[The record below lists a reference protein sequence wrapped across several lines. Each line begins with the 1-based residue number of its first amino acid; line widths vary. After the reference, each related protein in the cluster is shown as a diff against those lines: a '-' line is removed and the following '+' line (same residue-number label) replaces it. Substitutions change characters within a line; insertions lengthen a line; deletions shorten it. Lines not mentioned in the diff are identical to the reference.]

1 MDVHGETYGVAVTG
15 VGNHGSGKRKFYI
28 SLDGMPEEVLF
39 ESLNE
44 YVANGRGSGRQK
56 ASEPGHVTTAMPRQQ
71 CGRARQRRRYR
82 RGGQPVLIA
91 EAMKME
97 TEINASVAG
106 TVKAVYVANGDR
118 VTPAEVLVAIG

>member
-1 MDVHGETYGVAVTG
+1 MTG

-28 SLDGMPEEVLF
+28 SLDGMPEEVVF

-56 ASEPGHVTTAMPRQQ
+56 ASEPGHVTAAMPRQQ
-71 CGRARQRRRYR
+71 CGRARQRRQYR
-82 RGGQPVLIA
+82 RGGQPVMIA

-97 TEINASVAG
+97 T
-106 TVKAVYVANGDR
+106 
-118 VTPAEVLVAIG
+118 